1 MPANETS
8 DHSSKTVQVDEN
20 TTTPTI
26 TPNMSYVASPKVTL
40 TPRALEVLREQILPR
55 IQREIKKD
63 LAAFERQEKMR
74 ASQAEK

>member
-8 DHSSKTVQVDEN
+8 GHPSTTAKVDEN
-20 TTTPTI
+20 TTTLKI

-40 TPRALEVLREQILPR
+40 TPRALEILREQILPR
-55 IQREIKKD
+55 IQSEIKKD

>member
-8 DHSSKTVQVDEN
+8 DHSSKTAKVDEN
-20 TTTPTI
+20 ATTPKI

-55 IQREIKKD
+55 IQSEIKRD
-63 LAAFERQEKMR
+63 LAAFERQEKAR